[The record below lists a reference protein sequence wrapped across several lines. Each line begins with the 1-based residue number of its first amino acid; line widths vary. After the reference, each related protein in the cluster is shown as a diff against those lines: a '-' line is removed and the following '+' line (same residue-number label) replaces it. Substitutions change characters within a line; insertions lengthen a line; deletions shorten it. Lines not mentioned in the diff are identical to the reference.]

1 MFYLYVLFSERSG
14 RYYVGHT
21 SDPERRLME
30 HNTCEELKYT
40 SKFRPWVLMLA
51 FEVSESR
58 GKAIMV
64 EKFIKKQKSK
74 SFLKSLI
81 DSKDNPEIFRQLI
94 AKVVG

>member
-1 MFYLYVLFSERSG
+1 MFYVYVIFSESSG

-40 SKFRPWVLMLA
+40 SKFRPWTLLLA

-58 GKAIMV
+58 GQAIMV
-64 EKFIKKQKSK
+64 ERFIKKQKSK
-74 SFLKSLI
+74 AFLRNLVNSKNDPDTFKKLI
-81 DSKDNPEIFRQLI
+81 S
-94 AKVVG
+94 KVVS